1 MNQQHQQR
9 PQALAAAV
17 DDVAP
22 QLVDQRHI
30 GAQTVQNQ
38 AVNGQAVGAYQL
50 ADIVD
55 IQTYFLFFNKF
66 LHRSIGSRLSVRVA
80 VLTGS
85 LAVNSAWYQNPE
97 RLTQTR
103 RIYRIAPLSGAVSL
117 ENQPCTQLS

>member
-1 MNQQHQQR
+1 
-9 PQALAAAV
+9 
-17 DDVAP
+17 
-22 QLVDQRHI
+22 
-30 GAQTVQNQ
+30 
-38 AVNGQAVGAYQL
+38 L